1 MWRRVLVFVSLV
13 SCPVL
18 AQEARYTLEDA
29 LKQVVIANPD
39 LAQAQARRQQARAS
53 VEQVYV
59 ALNPTV
65 SSTFSYYRTFQ
76 PTQSAN
82 SGFNNFINSLIPGL
96 IPTGAPDPDTYS
108 GGLVLQQT
116 ISTFGRLR
124 WTALA
129 QKLNEKA
136 RVQDYRTA
144 LLGLLQQAEKAYVTV
159 KASEQQ
165 LALVERR
172 RKLRQEFLEVSRN
185 RLKAGLIAEFEV
197 IQSQTQMQSA
207 QIELAQSQLEKETA
221 QTALLILMGEK
232 PRPEVNFAPLQPLP
246 EPPASLEEPLAYAL
260 QYRPEVASFRWA
272 LASAVSNVEAA
283 WHQSAP
289 DLSLVSQYLLNQVPG
304 TPVQRN
310 WIAGLQL
317 SFPLY
322 DGGAAQVAAQ
332 QAEGVVAEIRG
343 SLDSQTRQV
352 EQEVRSKYLR
362 LHSLWQQ
369 MRDSDANCKL
379 NDEALQIALNRYRA
393 GLSSSTEWITAQE
406 AWMQA
411 QQNRLNLELD
421 YRQTW
426 ADWNRAI
433 AARPAIELP
442 LTSNV
447 EWQDIPRLLGPGE
460 KPDESWLER
469 P

>member
-1 MWRRVLVFVSLV
+1 MWRRVLLFLALV
-13 SCPVL
+13 GSPAV
-18 AQEARYTLEDA
+18 AQEASYTLEEA
-29 LKQVVIANPD
+29 LKQVVTANPD

-59 ALNPTV
+59 ALNPTI
-65 SSTFSYYRTFQ
+65 STTFSYYRTFQ

-82 SGFNNFINSLIPGL
+82 SGFNNFVNSLIPGL

-129 QKLNEKA
+129 QKLSEKA
-136 RVQDYRTA
+136 SAQDYRTA
-144 LLGLLQQAEKAYVTV
+144 LLGLIQQAEKAYVTV
-159 KASEQQ
+159 KASEDQ

-172 RKLRQEFLEVSRN
+172 RKLRQEFLDVSRN

-207 QIELAQSQLEKETA
+207 KIELAQSQLEKETA
-221 QTALLILMGEK
+221 QTALLILMGQK
-232 PRPEVNFAPLQPLP
+232 PRAQVSFAPLLALP
-246 EPPASLEEPLAYAL
+246 DPPASLEDPLAYAL

-272 LASAVSNVEAA
+272 LAAAVSNVEAA

-317 SFPLY
+317 NFPLY

-332 QAEGVVAEIRG
+332 QAEGVVAEVRAN
-343 SLDSQTRQV
+343 LDSQTRQV

-369 MRDSDANCKL
+369 IRDSDANCKL
-379 NDEALQIALNRYRA
+379 NDDALQIALNRYRA

-406 AWMQA
+406 TWMQA
-411 QQNRLNLELD
+411 QQNRLNLQLD

-433 AARPAIELP
+433 AAKPTIELP
-442 LTSNV
+442 LTSQV
-447 EWQDIPRLLGPGE
+447 EWQDLPRLLGPGE
-460 KPDESWLER
+460 KPDESWLEK